1 MSNVQAVNPAFAT
14 YRVGHELNQAL
25 LCNNPGVVQA
35 VHVVLSPVQVD
46 HPPWH
51 DNQVPVIF
59 TNPVEQ
65 SETHV
70 VPSSNK
76 VPIQLKH
83 VVTVP
88 EQVAHGEV
96 QISQDVEVDET
107 IYPVGQLFKH

>member
-1 MSNVQAVNPAFAT
+1 VSNVQAVNPAFAT